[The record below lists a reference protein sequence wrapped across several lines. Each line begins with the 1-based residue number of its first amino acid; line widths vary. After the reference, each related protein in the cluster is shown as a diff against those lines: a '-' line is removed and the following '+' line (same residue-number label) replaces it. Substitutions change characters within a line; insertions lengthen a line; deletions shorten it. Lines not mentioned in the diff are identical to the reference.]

1 MASVPEEIIQQE
13 IKKGKKEV
21 AAGEDKVVDFGSY
34 LLLEKISDLQSN
46 LQKQVIEVKESLR
59 QEIKQE
65 IGGLRQEMKQE
76 IGVLHQEIGGL
87 RQEMKQE
94 VGGLHQEIGGLR
106 QEMKQEVGGLRQE
119 MKEEIRHLDG
129 KLNNTILAAIGV
141 FFAVLLGSASIVW
154 TIYHAIH

>member
-1 MASVPEEIIQQE
+1 MASVPEKIIQQE
-13 IKKGKKEV
+13 IEKGEKEV

-46 LQKQVIEVKESLR
+46 LQKQVTEVKESLR
-59 QEIKQE
+59 QEMKQE

-76 IGVLHQEIGGL
+76 IGGLHQEIGSL

-94 VGGLHQEIGGLR
+94 IGS
-106 QEMKQEVGGLRQE
+106 LRQE

>member
-1 MASVPEEIIQQE
+1 MASVPEKIIQQE
-13 IKKGKKEV
+13 IEKGEKEV

-46 LQKQVIEVKESLR
+46 LQKQVTEVKESLR
-59 QEIKQE
+59 QEMKQE

-76 IGVLHQEIGGL
+76 IGS
-87 RQEMKQE
+87 
-94 VGGLHQEIGGLR
+94 
-106 QEMKQEVGGLRQE
+106 LRQE